1 MMELPFI
8 ETVTISQPPVM
19 HEINTGHLTVTV
31 DISFNKHQMAEWT
44 LMYAIVTWRWAE
56 KTWSLILVIEIQEIN
71 LKNQLYF
78 YEFLYIRDVV

>member
-1 MMELPFI
+1 MELPFI

-44 LMYAIVTWRWAE
+44 LMYAIVT
-56 KTWSLILVIEIQEIN
+56 
-71 LKNQLYF
+71 
-78 YEFLYIRDVV
+78 